1 MKSLLTFLISLTMGM
16 TLRAGESQTQLLAQP
31 ILAHGGSD
39 SWGAPDA
46 GFKIV
51 DVPFIDWHHQGHP
64 AFQAIAQTNQL
75 LTNAPRS
82 IPPIESNL
90 LAMYGIT
97 IGGFDANSREL
108 WLRLDAAKAPAGWQ
122 TTVEDAAFAAM
133 ECIRIVAD
141 RYKSR
146 PKLRISAPATD
157 QAKWTTIAERFN
169 KHDLARPFPR
179 ALPE

>member
-16 TLRAGESQTQLLAQP
+16 TLRAGGSQTQLLAPP
-31 ILAHGGSD
+31 ILAHGGAD
-39 SWGAPDA
+39 SWGAPDVE
-46 GFKIV
+46 FRIV

-97 IGGFDANSREL
+97 IGGFDPNSQEL
-108 WLRLDAAKAPAGWQ
+108 WLRLDSAKAPTGWQ

-146 PKLRISAPATD
+146 PKLRISAA
-157 QAKWTTIAERFN
+157 A
-169 KHDLARPFPR
+169 
-179 ALPE
+179 